1 MAVSAPISALLGA
14 GSRTVAS
21 CLVYLFKSIPINEPF
36 GPNTLDKDRGGQGST
51 PVELFTRGQRTS
63 ALLKRLPPPPSVHYK
78 YVYPTSRGAFLCVG
92 YVQKS
97 KPLGGGLESMV
108 QKHTSLV
115 DLLSNLKTRHFKTS
129 RQALSCPIKKLQFHF

>member
-63 ALLKRLPPPPSVHYK
+63 ALSKRLPPPQVITRMYIQPREERFSVWVTFK
-78 YVYPTSRGAFLCVG
+78 N
-92 YVQKS
+92 QN
-97 KPLGGGLESMV
+97 PLAAALNRWCKNTQASLIYLE
-108 QKHTSLV
+108 
-115 DLLSNLKTRHFKTS
+115 
-129 RQALSCPIKKLQFHF
+129 I